1 MRVPKR
7 SPGTEAGRGRARAP
21 RTALQSAS
29 ARRVNTRRPPN
40 HPGDDRGLHTTPL
53 PAVVN
58 ALKCGCMERPCATP
72 PASGNHRAVRTGCI
86 LSNDVILGCR
96 ERVAG
101 PHSSPSAAGHSS
113 NPTSADG
120 TLRQARRA
128 ACPAAAGR
136 GDGRTRHGPAMRRG
150 PALFLTCFRGRVLA
164 RHITLPCRGGATGG
178 KVCRTSRCQC
188 RRRLEECDG
197 RPHRLHVLW
206 RARSCSIRAL
216 LTQPRCRSGT
226 APHCFGRQGVS
237 SVFRA

>member
-1 MRVPKR
+1 
-7 SPGTEAGRGRARAP
+7 
-21 RTALQSAS
+21 
-29 ARRVNTRRPPN
+29 
-40 HPGDDRGLHTTPL
+40 
-53 PAVVN
+53 
-58 ALKCGCMERPCATP
+58 MERPCATP

-150 PALFLTCFRGRVLA
+150 PALFLTCCRGQVLA
-164 RHITLPCRGGATGG
+164 RHITSPCRGGG

-188 RRRLEECDG
+188 RRRLEVCDG

-226 APHCFGRQGVS
+226 GPHCFGRQGVS
-237 SVFRA
+237 SVFRVCFGREHIVGDFGTHMKLQWFAMS